1 VLQLLLTL
9 AFWTT
14 LPWAINTLVRIACSL
29 PPTQCRLSNRQPPTS
44 NPALVFL
51 DEVVLQLRDLRLWLT
66 AVCTVCVRRLSNRQP
81 PVSNPAPVF
90 LDEVVLQYWFQGPEE
105 PTAASAAAL
114 AAGEAASGSSS
125 SNSSDLAQEEAVAA
139 LVASQFK
146 MSCSDATAAI
156 GESVKLTWALFV
168 HAAQQHCLLCNP
180 AALGISAVFWMP
192 MPTLYLLGCL
202 CHVFLLLLCGAGC
215 EGIAWNVTAGLF
227 DVFGARFVLNIW
239 FPRQDS
245 NRYLLLPNGT
255 TADSTAAAATVAAL
269 QKQQQNAPNGSNIE
283 ILPLE
288 QIEGILLLSYRRFF
302 SSINARD
309 DYSFLETPLAPTTR
323 NDSSGKPIVRRQRG
337 ANVQLPAYWGGRL
350 AWGSP
355 PIAKKVKSC
364 VVRLAVHVGVYACC
378 AC

>member
-1 VLQLLLTL
+1 VHVL
-9 AFWTT
+9 F
-14 LPWAINTLVRIACSL
+14 
-29 PPTQCRLSNRQPPTS
+29 
-44 NPALVFL
+44 F
-51 DEVVLQLRDLRLWLT
+51 D
-66 AVCTVCVRRLSNRQP
+66 
-81 PVSNPAPVF
+81 
-90 LDEVVLQYWFQGPEE
+90 
-105 PTAASAAAL
+105 
-114 AAGEAASGSSS
+114 
-125 SNSSDLAQEEAVAA
+125 
-139 LVASQFK
+139 
-146 MSCSDATAAI
+146 
-156 GESVKLTWALFV
+156 
-168 HAAQQHCLLCNP
+168 
-180 AALGISAVFWMP
+180 
-192 MPTLYLLGCL
+192 
-202 CHVFLLLLCGAGC
+202 AGC

-239 FPRQDS
+239 FPRQNS

-355 PIAKKVKSC
+355 PIAKEVGYDWLSVAGWLVGMFAVAYALACRRRRSYGVKC
-364 VVRLAVHVGVYACC
+364 GMCINQRR
-378 AC
+378 